1 MSLQG
6 FINLRMLMIRAEY
19 PKVYQYL
26 HGELEKHL
34 EMLEKEGRMIFQ
46 QLEKNVIRMIH
57 TGKLMRRIYEGLKN
71 LYQKADVDLLLVR
84 TEEGWQGNH

>member
-34 EMLEKEGRMIFQ
+34 AILESEGRMIFQ
-46 QLEKNVIRMIH
+46 RLQRNVIRMIH
-57 TGKLMRRIYEGLKN
+57 TRKLMISIYEGLKK
-71 LYQKADVDLLLVR
+71 LYQKTDVDLLQVR
-84 TEEGWQGNH
+84 TQEGW